1 VGQPGRR
8 GGTGW
13 PGVSTGAGR
22 PRPARPADYDAI
34 AAAADGWWGRPI
46 LAALPRLFLDHFHRT
61 SLVIEEPAGL
71 AAFLIGILSPAEPGQ
86 AYIHF
91 AGVAPHA
98 RRGGL
103 ARLLHTEFF
112 ALARAGGRRTVS
124 AVTASVNSTSIS
136 FHRAMGF
143 AVAGPVPGYSGPGQ
157 DLMVCTRAL

>member
-1 VGQPGRR
+1 
-8 GGTGW
+8 
-13 PGVSTGAGR
+13 VSASGYQ

-46 LAALPRLFLDHFHRT
+46 LAALPRLFLDHFHHT

-71 AAFLIGILSPAEPGQ
+71 VAFPVGILSPAEPDQ

-103 ARLLHTEFF
+103 ARLLYTEFF
-112 ALARAGGRRTVS
+112 AMARADGRRTVS
-124 AVTASVNSTSIS
+124 AVTAPVNSTSIS

-143 AVAGPVPGYSGPGQ
+143 AVEGPVPGYNGPGQ
-157 DLMVCTRAL
+157 DLMVFTRAL